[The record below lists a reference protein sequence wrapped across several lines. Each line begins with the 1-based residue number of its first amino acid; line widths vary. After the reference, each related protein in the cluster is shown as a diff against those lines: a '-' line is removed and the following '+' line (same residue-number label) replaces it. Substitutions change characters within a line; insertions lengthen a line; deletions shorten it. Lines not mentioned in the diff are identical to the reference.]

1 MSSNRKKILWLA
13 SWYPNKYDPFDG
25 DFIQRHARAAALNN
39 DVHLVFVKEA
49 EGEGGAEE
57 EWLTTGTLTEQLIY
71 FKKRH
76 GLFGKLQKQYTWR
89 TLFLKAVEAYIA
101 KNGRPHLVHVH
112 VPWKAG
118 LIAMAVKKK
127 YGLNYMATEH
137 WDVYNTVLPVNF
149 GTLPYYV
156 RKAIKE
162 VFSKADLLITPSKFL
177 GEVIKQSVAP
187 VSYTVIPNVVD
198 TGVFYPEEDKHS
210 TFTFIHVSNMVAKKN
225 TGGIIRAFQQLVKE
239 RGIATVQLVLVGN
252 KTDEYKDL
260 ARGLGIE
267 AYTHFKGELPY
278 PEVARQMRSSHC
290 FVLNSF
296 MENSPCVIGE
306 ALCCGLPLI
315 TTDVGGIAELVDD
328 SNSLFVK
335 ENDDSGLAG
344 AMETMYRQYGRY
356 HREQIAESAQKKFG
370 YPNISALHDAVYNRC

>member
-39 DVHLVFVKEA
+39 DVHVVFVKEA
-49 EGEGGAEE
+49 EGEGGDEE
-57 EWLTTGTLTEQLIY
+57 EWNTSCTLTEQLIY
-71 FKKRH
+71 FKKRR
-76 GLFGKLQKQYTWR
+76 GFIGKLQKQYTER

-118 LIAMAVKKK
+118 LIAIVLKKK
-127 YGLNYMATEH
+127 YGLNYIVTEH

-156 RKAIKE
+156 QKSIKA
-162 VFSKADLLITPSKFL
+162 VFKKADLLVTPSKFL
-177 GEVIKQSVAP
+177 GEVINRCVAP
-187 VSYTVIPNVVD
+187 VRYTVIPNVVD
-198 TGVFYPEEDKHS
+198 TSVFYPQEEKHP

-225 TGGIIRAFQQLVKE
+225 TGGLIRAFQKLVRE
-239 RGIATVQLVLVGN
+239 RGHTAVQLVLVGN

-260 ARGLGIE
+260 ARSLGIE
-267 AYTHFKGELPY
+267 SYTHFKGELPY
-278 PEVARQMRSSHC
+278 PEVAGQMRSSHC
-290 FVLNSF
+290 LVLNSF

-306 ALCCGLPLI
+306 ALCCGLPLV
-315 TTDVGGIAELVDD
+315 TTNVGGIAELVDD
-328 SNSLFVK
+328 SNGLFVQ
-335 ENDDSGLAG
+335 EGDDSGLAD
-344 AMETMYRQYGRY
+344 ALEVLYLQYSRY
-356 HREQIAESAQKKFG
+356 HPEQIAESAQKKFG
-370 YPNISALHDAVYNRC
+370 YPNISALHDAVYNRF